1 MNTMLS
7 MITTA
12 INKFTIFLGSEIT
25 TEHLQDMGQY
35 FCQSLGALKYYRV
48 DDASCDQEAGLKPV
62 VVDGK
67 EKEEQ
72 PKSEISSDRCA
83 LYQHH
88 F

>member
-1 MNTMLS
+1 
-7 MITTA
+7 
-12 INKFTIFLGSEIT
+12 
-25 TEHLQDMGQY
+25 MGQY
-35 FCQSLGALKYYRV
+35 FCQSLGALKCYRV
-48 DDASCDQEAGLKPV
+48 DDASCDQEAGKP

>member
-1 MNTMLS
+1 
-7 MITTA
+7 
-12 INKFTIFLGSEIT
+12 
-25 TEHLQDMGQY
+25 MGQY
-35 FCQSLGALKYYRV
+35 FCQSLGALKCYRV

-88 F
+88 FKWFQFACIRIWKNDVNIYLSIF